1 MILLQSITSS
11 LQFRMG
17 IFELMERS
25 SCILKAALKGFVL
38 LLEFMKIVIVDGL
51 SLSLIVLG

>member
-11 LQFRMG
+11 LQFRMR
-17 IFELMERS
+17 IFELMEGS